1 MLTIYDSN
9 GNRRTDIEAGDSSTQ
24 VKEVQGDNVLTLSF
38 THYEYIALDVNDRVD
53 FEGER
58 YWLTER
64 YIPKQ
69 KSGQEWVYDLKFY
82 GIESLVRRFLVLETT
97 DGNTEPVFTL
107 TATPREHV
115 AMIVKCINDGMN
127 HTTDWKVGRVD
138 GTDLIVIDYEGKY
151 CNEALKEIA
160 YLHVRRHCNRA
171 GCRCLKSTYQL
182 EYSRLAGT
190 ILSDQANLVL
200 FANVKIYVVKK
211 REAPVCNRQ

>member
-64 YIPKQ
+64 YTPKQ

-115 AMIVKCINDGMN
+115 AMIVKCIND
-127 HTTDWKVGRVD
+127 
-138 GTDLIVIDYEGKY
+138 
-151 CNEALKEIA
+151 
-160 YLHVRRHCNRA
+160 
-171 GCRCLKSTYQL
+171 
-182 EYSRLAGT
+182 
-190 ILSDQANLVL
+190 
-200 FANVKIYVVKK
+200 
-211 REAPVCNRQ
+211 